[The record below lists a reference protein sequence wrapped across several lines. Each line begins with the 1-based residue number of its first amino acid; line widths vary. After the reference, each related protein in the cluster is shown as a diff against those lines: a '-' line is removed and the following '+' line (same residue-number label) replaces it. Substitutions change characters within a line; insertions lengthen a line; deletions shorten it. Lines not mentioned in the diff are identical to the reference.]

1 MWFVPGRSAVST
13 VLNQRLEAALR
24 QRRDQHLYRRRRQV
38 EHLGGAWL
46 RVDRR
51 DCRNFCSNDYLGLA
65 AHPQVAR
72 AMAGALERWHAGSGA
87 AHLITGHTFEH
98 EALEEELADFVGR
111 PRALLFSTGYMANMG
126 TINALAGPMDRVLED
141 RLNHASLL
149 DGGWLCRG
157 AMERYQHA
165 DTGDLAARLDHGE
178 AEHNLVVTDTVFSM
192 DGDVA
197 PLADLAAL
205 AAERDATLMVDD
217 AHGVGVLGPEGGGAV
232 LEAGLDTDAVPVYV
246 GTLGK
251 ALGTFGA
258 FVAGSEPLIE
268 YLIQRARTYVYTTAP
283 PPAVAAAT
291 RAALRIVREEDWRR
305 QRLDTLVRRF
315 QNGLRALG
323 LPASPSRTP
332 IQPLVVGEPA
342 EALRLARALEEEG
355 LLITAIRP
363 PTVPAGTARLRV
375 TLSAAHC
382 EADVDA
388 LLEALGRH
396 LAGGVDTGAATVAS
410 P

>member
-1 MWFVPGRSAVST
+1 M
-13 VLNQRLEAALR
+13 LDQRLEAGLG
-24 QRRDQHLYRRRRQV
+24 QRREQDLYRRRRQV

-46 RVDRR
+46 RVDGR

-65 AHPQVAR
+65 GDRRVAR
-72 AMAGALERWHAGSGA
+72 AMSDALERWHAGSGA
-87 AHLITGHTFEH
+87 AHLITGHSSEH

-126 TINALAGPMDRVLED
+126 TINALAGPDDRVFED

-157 AMERYQHA
+157 GMERYDHA
-165 DTGDLAARLDHGE
+165 DTADLATRLRSSEADHK
-178 AEHNLVVTDTVFSM
+178 LVVTDTVFSM

-197 PLADLAAL
+197 PLAELAATV
-205 AAERDATLMVDD
+205 AARDATLMVDD
-217 AHGVGVLGPEGGGAV
+217 AHGVGVLGPQGGGAAR
-232 LEAGLDTDAVPVYV
+232 EAGLGTEAVPVYV

-258 FVAGSEPLIE
+258 FVAGSETLIE

-291 RAALRIVREEDWRR
+291 RSALSIAREENWRR
-305 QRLDTLVRRF
+305 EHLDALVRRF
-315 QNGLRALG
+315 QQGLGRLG
-323 LPASPSRTP
+323 LPVSSSRTP
-332 IQPLVVGEPA
+332 VQPLVVGEPA
-342 EALRLARALEEEG
+342 VALRLARALEEEG

-375 TLSAAHC
+375 TFSAAHC
-382 EADVDA
+382 EVDVDA

-396 LAGGVDTGAATVAS
+396 LSGSCPPVPPAVA
-410 P
+410 PR

>member
-1 MWFVPGRSAVST
+1 MST
-13 VLNQRLEAALR
+13 TLNQRLEAGLR
-24 QRRDQHLYRRRRQV
+24 QRREQDLYRHRRQV

-46 RVDRR
+46 RVDGR

-65 AHPQVAR
+65 GDPRVAQ
-72 AMAGALERWHAGSGA
+72 AMSGALECWHAGSGA
-87 AHLITGHTFEH
+87 AHLITGHTVEH

-111 PRALLFSTGYMANMG
+111 PRALLFSTGYMANLG
-126 TINALAGPMDRVLED
+126 TINALTGPRDRVLED

-157 AMERYQHA
+157 AMERYDHA
-165 DTGDLAARLDHGE
+165 DTGALATRLDAGE
-178 AEHNLVVTDTVFSM
+178 AEHDLVVTDTVFSM

-197 PLADLAAL
+197 PLAELAATV
-205 AAERDATLMVDD
+205 AARDATLMVDD
-217 AHGVGVLGPEGGGAV
+217 AHGVGVLGPQGGGAV
-232 LEAGLDTDAVPVYV
+232 LEAGLGTDAVPVYV

-258 FVAGSEPLIE
+258 FVAGSETLIE

-291 RAALRIVREEDWRR
+291 RSALRIARDEGWRR
-305 QRLDTLVRRF
+305 EHLDALIRRF
-315 QNGLRALG
+315 QEGLRALG
-323 LPASPSRTP
+323 LPPSASRTP
-332 IQPLVVGEPA
+332 IQPLVVGDPA
-342 EALRLARALEEEG
+342 VALRLARALEDEG

-375 TLSAAHC
+375 TLSADHC
-382 EADVDA
+382 EADVDV
-388 LLEALGRH
+388 LLDALGRH
-396 LAGGVDTGAATVAS
+396 LESGVRPGADAIS
-410 P
+410 DP